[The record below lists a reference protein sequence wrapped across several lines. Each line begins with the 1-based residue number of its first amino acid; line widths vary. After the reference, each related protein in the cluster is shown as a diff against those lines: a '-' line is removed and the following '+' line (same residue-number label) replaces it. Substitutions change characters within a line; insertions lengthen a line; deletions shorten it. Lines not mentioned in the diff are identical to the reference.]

1 MCGLCLLSESFGD
14 IHSCSACSGFVRT
27 KIITQRME
35 KKEKKKD
42 ACAYIQ
48 EGFLFLLHS
57 EGSELREVSQ
67 GNLSILETA
76 SELCSRLSLCTQW

>member
-1 MCGLCLLSESFGD
+1 
-14 IHSCSACSGFVRT
+14 
-27 KIITQRME
+27 ME